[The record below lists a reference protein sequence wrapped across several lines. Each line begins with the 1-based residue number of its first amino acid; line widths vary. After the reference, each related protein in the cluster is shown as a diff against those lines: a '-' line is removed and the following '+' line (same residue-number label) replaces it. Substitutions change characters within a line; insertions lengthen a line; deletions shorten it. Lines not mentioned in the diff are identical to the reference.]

1 MAKYRQALEQTA
13 IHSNS
18 LEIAVE
24 RTKNDLIWIV
34 LGIVVAIGSGLAIG
48 NLFSF

>member
-1 MAKYRQALEQTA
+1 MGKYRQAQEQTA

-24 RTKNDLIWIV
+24 TTKSDLIWIF
-34 LGIVVAIGSGLAIG
+34 LGIIFAVGIGLAIG